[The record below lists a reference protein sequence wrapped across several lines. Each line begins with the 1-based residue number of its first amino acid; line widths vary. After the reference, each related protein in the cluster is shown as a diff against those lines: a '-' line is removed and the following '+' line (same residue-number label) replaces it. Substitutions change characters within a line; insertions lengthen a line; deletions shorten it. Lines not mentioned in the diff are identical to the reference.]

1 MTETDQ
7 VQQPN
12 TTHPSSRHIRQLATS
27 VAQYLQPERDTLG
40 LRRYEDELL
49 RVSLDLTNLTITI
62 DVLRDNRPVP
72 VFDFD
77 GQTNSQTPLRY
88 NPGVWTQYLQKLA
101 QQAQEAKA
109 MVDRTSRQQNFAPI
123 DDEDIF
129 SGRT

>member
-7 VQQPN
+7 VQRPD
-12 TTHPSSRHIRQLATS
+12 TTYPSSRHIRQLATS
-27 VAQYLQPERDTLG
+27 VTRYLQPERDTVG
-40 LRRYEDELL
+40 LRRYEDKLL
-49 RVSLDLTNLTITI
+49 RVSFDLINLTITI
-62 DVLRDNRPVP
+62 DVLRDKRPVP

-77 GQTNSQTPLRY
+77 GQIDSQTPLRY

-109 MVDRTSRQQNFAPI
+109 TVDSTSRQQNFAPI